1 MAQKPWKKYLTEEQY
16 GQLGPDG
23 RMLADYW
30 TEFLPKMCARMHS
43 EGTLIPT
50 MQQKA
55 EERLD
60 WHADMLRQGMREYE
74 ALDFIKEEVYALPPE
89 E

>member
-1 MAQKPWKKYLTEEQY
+1 MARKAWMKYLTEEQY

-50 MQQKA
+50 LEQKA
-55 EERLD
+55 EELLD
-60 WHADMLRQGMREYE
+60 RHVDMLRQGMMEYE
-74 ALDFIKEEVYALPPE
+74 ALEFIKEEVYALPPE

>member
-1 MAQKPWKKYLTEEQY
+1 MAMKPWKKYLTEEQY

-30 TEFLPKMCARMHS
+30 TGCLPKMCEKMHS

-50 MQQKA
+50 LQQKA
-55 EERLD
+55 EELLD
-60 WHADMLRQGMREYE
+60 WHTDMLRQGMMEYE
-74 ALDFIKEEVYALPPE
+74 ALEFIKEDVYSLPPE
-89 E
+89 K

>member
-1 MAQKPWKKYLTEEQY
+1 MAQAAWKQYLTKEQY
-16 GQLGPDG
+16 DKLGPDG

-30 TEFLPKMCARMHS
+30 TQFLPKMCARMHS

-50 MQQKA
+50 LQQKA
-55 EERLD
+55 EELLD
-60 WHADMLRQGMREYE
+60 WHADMLRQGLREYE

-89 E
+89 K